1 MKVRIA
7 EIRWVLQFVGIFHV
21 GNDKYWEVQYIHWD
35 MLQIPNLG
43 LKGTWE
49 IIWFTSHTH
58 TLLWGKA
65 QSGQMTNL
73 FKLFYVK
80 TVFFQMWALE

>member
-58 TLLWGKA
+58 FAVRQGTVR
-65 QSGQMTNL
+65 SGDKSVQVIL
-73 FKLFYVK
+73 C
-80 TVFFQMWALE
+80 